1 MHFSQIRRV
10 RRGGDP
16 RLHMHTT
23 AKRRQ
28 RKDLRLPMVLVH
40 DPRRIVGGR
49 DRLQVLVYEMVFLRY
64 ISTYM

>member
-1 MHFSQIRRV
+1 MHFSQIWRV

-16 RLHMHTT
+16 RFHMHTT

-28 RKDLRLPMVLVH
+28 RKDLRLPVVLVH

-49 DRLQVLVYEMVFLRY
+49 DCLQVLVYVLSGV
-64 ISTYM
+64 I